1 MTVHQHV
8 QQDLTRLIEGCLEP
22 MDSTS
27 GLGAPDSLNR
37 HAASTNGQPSAT
49 GAELATAQPQ
59 DSTVVASLSDVPN
72 RSIPKQRA
80 KCRFFTSQ
88 KGCRAGDACP
98 YIHDLADS
106 KRKNAQPGAQVQA
119 GSANEVEDSQNSLQ
133 GVSTDVRSLS
143 INDTKEVKAVPQAG
157 AKPSIHAGQRPISK
171 AESSS
176 PREFQINQL
185 RRRFRPKETNDTSG
199 TFLTIEMAPSDP
211 DFPFELD
218 KLQCILHVPLSYPG
232 QGRPTL
238 KVINPDMERAFQ
250 TNVERGFDDI
260 VDSTLRTGGRGTLLS
275 WMNSLDRHLERL
287 LTTTERGPTLKF
299 VPNVGSKEVQERR
312 APEQVRVSH
321 TDTPAT
327 ERKPV
332 PKPTSSVTNVSRV
345 YTAEEKAQA
354 ERRRAVETKQIE
366 ARLGRLP
373 LFQKSRDE
381 LSFVIPVQPSKVER
395 LPVPLRPI
403 KTVKL
408 LVPRL
413 YPLEPSSIELQ
424 GVRSPEAQSVEV
436 GFSQW
441 VKANA
446 QLNLMSQINY
456 LTSNMHT
463 LATTALELASEP
475 KQEPTTSSADLPDES
490 APSGSNNPMFEV
502 EDKPH
507 IRVIPRP
514 PEWSA
519 RDTDEGSE
527 VSDFSTSEDSFTD
540 EDGDDEDGGAPV
552 PEMPGPTAERGVA
565 LSFPYLEL
573 YGIELLELVG
583 LYITVKCDRCK
594 EQVDVRNIPQVKNK
608 RDVLAPKVETC
619 KKCTNTM
626 SLGFR
631 RQLMHAH
638 STRAGYLDLDGC
650 TVVDLLPSVCE
661 LRANVAHIHVVA
673 LSRPA
678 QNARPHFP
686 ALAWLQFAARVQ
698 LLPAV
703 NAITKW
709 VKFLIV
715 GSAAFTSRDRVPQR
729 KKSLVRSYL
738 VEADVCTM
746 VKAIGGSGI
755 TVSCKFSAVFSFA
768 YTFNRFSCCAK
779 VFPCDKC
786 HDAATDHPNEH
797 ANRMICG
804 FCSREQIYRPENCGI
819 CRAVLVGK
827 AGSGFWEG
835 GKGTRNK
842 VLMSRKDPRK
852 YKRLGAT
859 KPGGSS
865 SSKK

>member
-1 MTVHQHV
+1 
-8 QQDLTRLIEGCLEP
+8 

-650 TVVDLLPSVCE
+650 TVVDLLPSSFIPTCAE
-661 LRANVAHIHVVA
+661 CSTTFPGPGVVA
-673 LSRPA
+673 VRGESATASCRQCHHKMVFKIPE
-678 QNARPHFP
+678 
-686 ALAWLQFAARVQ
+686 
-698 LLPAV
+698 
-703 NAITKW
+703 

-729 KKSLVRSYL
+729 KKPKETLGIVAGQELPRRGRCMHYGKSYRW
-738 VEADVCTM
+738 
-746 VKAIGGSGI
+746 
-755 TVSCKFSAVFSFA
+755 F
-768 YTFNRFSCCAK
+768 RFSCCAK

-835 GKGTRNK
+835 GKA
-842 VLMSRKDPRK
+842 SDPRK

>member
-1 MTVHQHV
+1 MSHK
-8 QQDLTRLIEGCLEP
+8 DLTRLLGDFFEP
-22 MDSTS
+22 YSHHIGRMDSTS
-27 GLGAPDSLNR
+27 GLGAPDGLSR
-37 HAASTNGQPSAT
+37 HASSTNGHPSVT
-49 GAELATAQPQ
+49 SAELATAQPQ
-59 DSTVVASLSDVPN
+59 NSTVVASLSDVPN
-72 RSIPKQRA
+72 RSVPKQRA

-98 YIHDLADS
+98 YIHDLADA
-106 KRKNAQPGAQVQA
+106 KRKNTQPGTQVQA

-133 GVSTDVRSLS
+133 GVATDVRNLS
-143 INDTKEVKAVPQAG
+143 ISDTKEVKAVPQAG
-157 AKPSIHAGQRPISK
+157 AKSGFHAGQRPISK

-185 RRRFRPKETNDTSG
+185 RRRFRPKETTDTSG
-199 TFLTIEMAPSDP
+199 TSLTIEMAPSDP

-218 KLQCILHVPLSYPG
+218 TLQCILHVPLSYPG

-238 KVINPDMERAFQ
+238 KVINPNMERAFQ
-250 TNVERGFDDI
+250 ASVERGFDDI

-275 WMNSLDRHLERL
+275 WMNNLDRHLERL

-299 VPNVGSKEVQERR
+299 VPNVGSREVQEHR

-321 TDTPAT
+321 TDAPAT

-332 PKPTSSVTNVSRV
+332 PKQTSSVTNVSRA
-345 YTAEEKAQA
+345 YTTEEKAQA

-366 ARLGRLP
+366 ARLGRMP
-373 LFQKSRDE
+373 LFQKSPDE

-395 LPVPLRPI
+395 LPVSLRPI

-436 GFSQW
+436 GFSKW

-463 LATTALELASEP
+463 LVTTALESASEPKLEP
-475 KQEPTTSSADLPDES
+475 KQEPTTSSADLPDNP
-490 APSGSNNPMFEV
+490 APSGSNNLTFEMV
-502 EDKPH
+502 DKPH

-552 PEMPGPTAERGVA
+552 PDMPAPTSERGVA

-594 EQVDVRNIPQVKNK
+594 EHLDVRNIPQVKDK
-608 RDVLAPKVETC
+608 SDALAPKVETC

-650 TVVDLLPSVCE
+650 TVVDLLPSSFIPTCAECSTTFPVPG
-661 LRANVAHIHVVA
+661 VVA
-673 LSRPA
+673 VRGESATASCRQCHRKMVFKIPE
-678 QNARPHFP
+678 
-686 ALAWLQFAARVQ
+686 
-698 LLPAV
+698 
-703 NAITKW
+703 

-729 KKSLVRSYL
+729 KKPKETLGIVAGQELPRRGRCMHYGKSYRW
-738 VEADVCTM
+738 
-746 VKAIGGSGI
+746 
-755 TVSCKFSAVFSFA
+755 F
-768 YTFNRFSCCAK
+768 RFSCCAK

-804 FCSREQIYRPENCGI
+804 FCSREQVYRPENCGI

>member
-1 MTVHQHV
+1 
-8 QQDLTRLIEGCLEP
+8 

-27 GLGAPDSLNR
+27 GLGAPDGLNTPGS
-37 HAASTNGQPSAT
+37 STNGRPSAT
-49 GAELATAQPQ
+49 GAELAAAQPQ
-59 DSTVVASLSDVPN
+59 GSTASSLSDATN
-72 RSIPKQRA
+72 RSNPKQRA
-80 KCRFFTSQ
+80 KCRFFASQ

-106 KRKNAQPGAQVQA
+106 KRKSAQPGGQVQTGA
-119 GSANEVEDSQNSLQ
+119 ANGVQNSQSSLQ
-133 GVSTDVRSLS
+133 GVTTDVRNLS

-157 AKPSIHAGQRPISK
+157 AKSSFHVQRPVSK

-185 RRRFRPKETNDTSG
+185 RRRFHPKETTDGSG
-199 TFLTIEMAPSDP
+199 TSLTIEMAPSDP

-238 KVINPDMERAFQ
+238 EVINSDMERAFQ
-250 TNVERGFDDI
+250 ANIERGFDDI
-260 VDSTLRTGGRGTLLS
+260 VDSALRTGGRGTLLN

-299 VPNVGSKEVQERR
+299 IPNVGSKEAKERR

-321 TDTPAT
+321 ADTPAT

-332 PKPTSSVTNVSRV
+332 PKPTASVTSVPKI

-354 ERRRAVETKQIE
+354 ERRRTVETKQIE

-381 LSFVIPVQPSKVER
+381 FSFVIPVQPSKAER

-424 GVRSPEAQSVEV
+424 GVKSPEARSVEV

-463 LATTALELASEP
+463 LATTTLESVSELQEEPATASV
-475 KQEPTTSSADLPDES
+475 DLPEES
-490 APSGSNNPMFEV
+490 APSGSIDRVMGV

-507 IRVIPRP
+507 IRIIPRP

-519 RDTDEGSE
+519 GDTDDGSE
-527 VSDFSTSEDSFTD
+527 ISEFSTSDDFTD
-540 EDGDDEDGGAPV
+540 GIEDDEDGGAPV
-552 PEMPGPTAERGVA
+552 PDMPAPTAEGGVA

-594 EQVDVRNIPQVKNK
+594 EPLDVKNIPQAKDKV
-608 RDVLAPKVETC
+608 DALAPKVETC

-631 RQLMHAH
+631 RQLMHAN

-650 TVVDLLPSVCE
+650 TVVDLLYSSFIPTCAECSTTFPGPG
-661 LRANVAHIHVVA
+661 VVA
-673 LSRPA
+673 VRGESASASCRQCHRKMVFKIPE
-678 QNARPHFP
+678 
-686 ALAWLQFAARVQ
+686 
-698 LLPAV
+698 
-703 NAITKW
+703 

-715 GSAAFTSRDRVPQR
+715 GSAAFTARDRFPQR
-729 KKSLVRSYL
+729 KKTSTSASSSLEAGTRSPAAADMTVRSQKNVPIQGTEQMRGL
-738 VEADVCTM
+738 LLAKNTDNDDHLFIEELPCVEVT
-746 VKAIGGSGI
+746 S
-755 TVSCKFSAVFSFA
+755 
-768 YTFNRFSCCAK
+768 
-779 VFPCDKC
+779 
-786 HDAATDHPNEH
+786 
-797 ANRMICG
+797 
-804 FCSREQIYRPENCGI
+804 SRVRRQ
-819 CRAVLVGK
+819 
-827 AGSGFWEG
+827 EG
-835 GKGTRNK
+835 GG
-842 VLMSRKDPRK
+842 P
-852 YKRLGAT
+852 AT
-859 KPGGSS
+859 
-865 SSKK
+865 

>member
-1 MTVHQHV
+1 MSHR
-8 QQDLTRLIEGCLEP
+8 DLTRLFGDFFEP
-22 MDSTS
+22 YSHHIGRMDSTS
-27 GLGAPDSLNR
+27 GLGAPDGLSR
-37 HAASTNGQPSAT
+37 HASSTN
-49 GAELATAQPQ
+49 
-59 DSTVVASLSDVPN
+59 
-72 RSIPKQRA
+72 
-80 KCRFFTSQ
+80 
-88 KGCRAGDACP
+88 GCRAGDACP
-98 YIHDLADS
+98 YIHDLADA
-106 KRKNAQPGAQVQA
+106 KRKNTQPGTQVQA

-133 GVSTDVRSLS
+133 GVATDVKNLS
-143 INDTKEVKAVPQAG
+143 ISDTKEVKAVPQAG
-157 AKPSIHAGQRPISK
+157 AKSGFHAGQRPISK

-185 RRRFRPKETNDTSG
+185 RRRFRPKETADTSG
-199 TFLTIEMAPSDP
+199 TSLTIEMAPSDP

-218 KLQCILHVPLSYPG
+218 TLQCILHVPLSYPG

-238 KVINPDMERAFQ
+238 KVINPNMERAFQ
-250 TNVERGFDDI
+250 ASVERGFDDI

-275 WMNSLDRHLERL
+275 WMNNLDRHLERL

-299 VPNVGSKEVQERR
+299 VPNVGSREVQEHR

-321 TDTPAT
+321 TDAPAT

-332 PKPTSSVTNVSRV
+332 PKQTSSVTNVSRA
-345 YTAEEKAQA
+345 YTTEEKAQA

-366 ARLGRLP
+366 ARLGRMS
-373 LFQKSRDE
+373 LFQKSPDE

-436 GFSQW
+436 GFSKW

-463 LATTALELASEP
+463 LVTTALESASEPKLEP
-475 KQEPTTSSADLPDES
+475 KQEPTTSSADLPDNP
-490 APSGSNNPMFEV
+490 APSGSNNLTFEMV
-502 EDKPH
+502 DKPH

-527 VSDFSTSEDSFTD
+527 ISDFSTSEDSFTD

-552 PEMPGPTAERGVA
+552 PDMPAPTSERGVA

-583 LYITVKCDRCK
+583 LHITVKCDRCK
-594 EQVDVRNIPQVKNK
+594 EHLDVRNIPQVKDK
-608 RDVLAPKVETC
+608 SDALAPKVETC

-650 TVVDLLPSVCE
+650 TVVDLLPSSFIPTCAECSTTFPVPG
-661 LRANVAHIHVVA
+661 VVA
-673 LSRPA
+673 VRGESATASCRQCHRKMVFKIPE
-678 QNARPHFP
+678 
-686 ALAWLQFAARVQ
+686 
-698 LLPAV
+698 
-703 NAITKW
+703 

-729 KKSLVRSYL
+729 KKRNAGAPASKGELLARNRSTQFLPQSNRGMVFNGKSFTTLQLMELKRKEDNDNMARYLEERERTATKLSDNGCQPRTMVGRLPAGRASKRKRLPNHDLIRLIPTVVADVRS
-738 VEADVCTM
+738 
-746 VKAIGGSGI
+746 
-755 TVSCKFSAVFSFA
+755 VSS
-768 YTFNRFSCCAK
+768 T
-779 VFPCDKC
+779 
-786 HDAATDHPNEH
+786 
-797 ANRMICG
+797 
-804 FCSREQIYRPENCGI
+804 
-819 CRAVLVGK
+819 
-827 AGSGFWEG
+827 
-835 GKGTRNK
+835 
-842 VLMSRKDPRK
+842 
-852 YKRLGAT
+852 
-859 KPGGSS
+859 
-865 SSKK
+865 

>member
-1 MTVHQHV
+1 MSHR
-8 QQDLTRLIEGCLEP
+8 DLTRLFGDFFEP
-22 MDSTS
+22 YSHHIGRMDSTS
-27 GLGAPDSLNR
+27 GLGAPDGLSR
-37 HAASTNGQPSAT
+37 HASSTNGHPSVT
-49 GAELATAQPQ
+49 SAELATAQPQ
-59 DSTVVASLSDVPN
+59 NSTVVASLSDVPN
-72 RSIPKQRA
+72 RSVPKQRA

-98 YIHDLADS
+98 YIHDLADA
-106 KRKNAQPGAQVQA
+106 KRKNTQPGTQVQA

-133 GVSTDVRSLS
+133 GVATDVRNLS
-143 INDTKEVKAVPQAG
+143 ISDTKEVKAVPQAG
-157 AKPSIHAGQRPISK
+157 AKSGFHAGQRPISK

-185 RRRFRPKETNDTSG
+185 RRRFRPKETADTSG
-199 TFLTIEMAPSDP
+199 TSLTIEMAPSDP

-218 KLQCILHVPLSYPG
+218 TLQCILHVPLSYPG

-238 KVINPDMERAFQ
+238 KVINPNMERAFQ
-250 TNVERGFDDI
+250 ASVERGFDDI

-275 WMNSLDRHLERL
+275 WMNNLDRHLERL
-287 LTTTERGPTLKF
+287 LTTTKRGPTLKF
-299 VPNVGSKEVQERR
+299 VPNVGSREVQEHR

-321 TDTPAT
+321 TDAPAT

-332 PKPTSSVTNVSRV
+332 PKQTSSVTNVSRA
-345 YTAEEKAQA
+345 YTTEEKAQA

-366 ARLGRLP
+366 ARLGRMS
-373 LFQKSRDE
+373 LFQKSPDE

-408 LVPRL
+408 FVPRL

-436 GFSQW
+436 GFSKW

-463 LATTALELASEP
+463 LVTTALESASEPKLEP
-475 KQEPTTSSADLPDES
+475 KQEPTTSSADLPDNP
-490 APSGSNNPMFEV
+490 APSGSNNLMFEMV
-502 EDKPH
+502 DKPH

-527 VSDFSTSEDSFTD
+527 ISDFSTSEDSFTD

-552 PEMPGPTAERGVA
+552 PDMPAPTSERGVA

-594 EQVDVRNIPQVKNK
+594 EHLDVRNIPQVKDK
-608 RDVLAPKVETC
+608 SDALAPKVETC

-650 TVVDLLPSVCE
+650 TVVDLLPSSFIPTCAECSTTFPVPG
-661 LRANVAHIHVVA
+661 VVA
-673 LSRPA
+673 VRGESATASCRQCHRKMVFKIPE
-678 QNARPHFP
+678 
-686 ALAWLQFAARVQ
+686 
-698 LLPAV
+698 
-703 NAITKW
+703 

-729 KKSLVRSYL
+729 KKPKETLGIVAGQELPRRGRCMHYGKSYRW
-738 VEADVCTM
+738 
-746 VKAIGGSGI
+746 
-755 TVSCKFSAVFSFA
+755 F
-768 YTFNRFSCCAK
+768 RFSCCAK

-804 FCSREQIYRPENCGI
+804 FCSREQVYRPENCGI